1 MQMACTTLSIKE
13 VTRKTKMTTFLIILF
28 GIWTYPII
36 SFIVLWLTKNQL
48 VLRKKLLITSSILT
62 VLAFLG
68 FLSNISTTLSN
79 LDWLLVST
87 IYLTI
92 SLALAWTQ
100 FQKNK
105 ILRVLGIIAMLL
117 VFGVGYLSGTIGA
130 VGVGF
135 IVGEYDTEYEKWLGD
150 GIIYKESILGNA
162 VSDHRGKKVEIYKT
176 ISWLPLIEWRTQVS
190 EYNEYITIMTTP
202 LTVGYKP
209 EKNKI
214 YLSASMWWE
223 HDKKY
228 INWTDTLI
236 IKK

>member
-1 MQMACTTLSIKE
+1 
-13 VTRKTKMTTFLIILF
+13 MTIFLIILI
-28 GIWTYPII
+28 GLWTYPII
-36 SFIVLWLTKNQL
+36 RFIVMWLTKNRL
-48 VLRKKLLITSSILT
+48 ELRKQLFIASGILT
-62 VLAFLG
+62 ALAFFGLAT
-68 FLSNISTTLSN
+68 NISTTLSE
-79 LDWLLVST
+79 LDWLVVST

-105 ILRVLGIIAMLL
+105 ILKVFGIIAMIF

-130 VGVGF
+130 LGVGF
-135 IVGEYDTEYEKWLGD
+135 VVGEYDTEYEKWLGD
-150 GIIYKESILGNA
+150 GIIYKESTLGNA

-176 ISWLPLIEWRTQVS
+176 ISWFPLVEWRTEVK
-190 EYNEYITIMTTP
+190 EYKEYITIMTTP
-202 LTVGYKP
+202 LTINYKP
-209 EKNKI
+209 EDNKI

-228 INWTDTLI
+228 INWADTLT